1 MPLTDEWKKFIA
13 EYASDGIYWY
23 FPKGGTADTNE
34 FREKFRVFQSFE
46 GAILLFL

>member
-1 MPLTDEWKKFIA
+1 MPLTDEWEKFVA